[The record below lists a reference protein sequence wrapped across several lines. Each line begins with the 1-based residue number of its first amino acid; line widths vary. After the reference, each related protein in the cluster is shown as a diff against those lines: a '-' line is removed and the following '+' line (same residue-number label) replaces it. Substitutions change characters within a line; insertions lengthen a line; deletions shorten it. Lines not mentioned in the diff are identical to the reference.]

1 MNDLEYSG
9 FEYTVISK
17 CSGVCQDQPNN
28 RCKNTIIRNAYRKQV
43 YWDNDDTIIFNS
55 SNMRPEH
62 SKDYNILCS
71 ECSINPQKY
80 PIDDNTGKSYS
91 VIKFGQIK
99 LETFMQIQKDPK
111 LLMQCSG
118 IHIIIEPTEDEF
130 ENETGKILLT
140 YTVFKNTD
148 IFFTTKCVK
157 IKDSSEKITYKT
169 PSQILLDKK
178 LIQYSK
184 ICHELADEVEQFLKR
199 HNAVLCIQKAVRAR
213 LT

>member
-1 MNDLEYSG
+1 
-9 FEYTVISK
+9 
-17 CSGVCQDQPNN
+17 
-28 RCKNTIIRNAYRKQV
+28 
-43 YWDNDDTIIFNS
+43 
-55 SNMRPEH
+55 
-62 SKDYNILCS
+62 
-71 ECSINPQKY
+71 
-80 PIDDNTGKSYS
+80 
-91 VIKFGQIK
+91 
-99 LETFMQIQKDPK
+99 MQIQKDPK